1 MAQERQDSREFR
13 VVHTIADVREA
24 VAAARREG
32 RRIGFVP
39 TMGALHAGHGALI
52 EQAVAECG
60 FVVVS
65 IFVNPL
71 QFGPNEDFDRYP
83 RTLDADVAY
92 VRSLGAHLVFAPSVE
107 EMYPEPQ
114 LTFVDVEQLTDNLC
128 GASRPGHFRGVAT
141 VVTKLFNIVAPD
153 AAYFGQKDAQQA
165 AVIQRMVTDLS
176 MPIEV
181 VVVPTR
187 REPDGLAMSSRNKY
201 LSPEE
206 RKAAL
211 VLYKALQ
218 KAVRA
223 IEEGERDPDV
233 VEKLL
238 RETIEQEPLARID
251 YAAVVDART
260 LRPVSY
266 IRGNILLA
274 VAAFIGSTR
283 LIDNWPIT
291 VDEV

>member
-176 MPIEV
+176 MPIEI

>member
-1 MAQERQDSREFR
+1 M
-13 VVHTIADVREA
+13 HTIADVREA